1 MIEATKTVEIAV
13 PVDPHYPLPPEME
26 ARSEEIVPITMMT
39 LLDRAL
45 QNHAAIDVIERL
57 AALQE
62 KAMSRQDEIDFAT
75 AMSASQ
81 SEIVRV
87 APDLTNSQTSSKY
100 ASYAALDRVVR
111 PVYTKHGFSLS
122 FSTEPAPRDNAL
134 LVVCYCSRG
143 GYTRKYQVL
152 MPADGK
158 GAKGGDVMTLT
169 HATGAAASYG
179 MRYLLKM
186 IFNIAIGEEDTDGN
200 MTAASLPR
208 FDEYMA
214 SIEMAPSIESLR
226 ECFKAA
232 FKDAAMSK
240 NLRAQQSLTIAY
252 EKRKKELSENE
263 PA

>member
-1 MIEATKTVEIAV
+1 MNEATKEFVVAA
-13 PVDPHYPLPPEME
+13 DPHYPLPPELE
-26 ARSEEIVPITMMT
+26 PQTALAVVPEITLMT

-62 KAMSRQDEIDFAT
+62 KAMNRQDEIDFAT
-75 AMSASQ
+75 AMSAVQ
-81 SEIVRV
+81 AEVVRV
-87 APDLTNSQTSSKY
+87 APDLVNKQTSSKY
-100 ASYAALDRVVR
+100 ASYAALDHVVR

-122 FSTEPAPRDNAL
+122 FSTEPAPKDETL

-200 MTAASLPR
+200 MTAASLPK

-214 SIEMAPSIESLR
+214 AIEMAPSIELLR
-226 ECFKAA
+226 EGFKLA
-232 FKDAAMSK
+232 FKEAALAK
-240 NLRAQQSLTIAY
+240 NLRAQQSLQIAY
-252 EKRKKELSENE
+252 EKRKKELSDNE

>member
-1 MIEATKTVEIAV
+1 
-13 PVDPHYPLPPEME
+13 
-26 ARSEEIVPITMMT
+26 
-39 LLDRAL
+39 L

-62 KAMSRQDEIDFAT
+62 KALNRQDEIDFAT
-75 AMSASQ
+75 AMSAAQ
-81 SEIVRV
+81 AEMVRV
-87 APDLTNSQTSSKY
+87 APDLTNTQTSSKY

-122 FSTEPAPRDNAL
+122 FGTEPAPRDNAVL
-134 LVVCYCSRG
+134 AICYVSRG
-143 GYTRKYQVL
+143 GYTRKYQIL

-200 MTAASLPR
+200 MTAAALPK
-208 FDEYMA
+208 FEEYMS
-214 SIEMAPSIESLR
+214 SIEMAPSIEILR
-226 ECFKAA
+226 GSFKPA
-232 FKDAAMSK
+232 FKDAALSK
-240 NLRAQQSLTIAY
+240 NLRAQQALTIAY

>member
-1 MIEATKTVEIAV
+1 MNEV
-13 PVDPHYPLPPEME
+13 HHPLPPELE
-26 ARSEEIVPITMMT
+26 VQDALVVTTPLT

-45 QNHAAIDVIERL
+45 QNNAAIDVIDRL

-62 KAMSRQDEIDFAT
+62 KAMNRQDEIDFAT
-75 AMSASQ
+75 AMSAAQ
-81 SEIVRV
+81 AEIVRV

-100 ASYAALDRVVR
+100 ASYAALDRAVR

-122 FSTEPAPRDNAL
+122 FSTEPTSKDNTL

-214 SIEMAPSIESLR
+214 VIEMAPSVQALR
-226 ECFKAA
+226 ECFKPA
-232 FKDAAMSK
+232 FKDAALSK
-240 NLRAQQSLTIAY
+240 NIRAQQSLTIAY
-252 EKRKKELSENE
+252 EKRKKELAEME
-263 PA
+263 AQ

>member
-1 MIEATKTVEIAV
+1 MNEV
-13 PVDPHYPLPPEME
+13 HHPLPPELE
-26 ARSEEIVPITMMT
+26 VQDALVVTTPLT

-45 QNHAAIDVIERL
+45 QNNAAIDVIDRL

-62 KAMSRQDEIDFAT
+62 KAMNRQDEIDFAT
-75 AMSASQ
+75 AMSAAQ
-81 SEIVRV
+81 AEIVRV

-100 ASYAALDRVVR
+100 ASYAALDRAVR

-122 FSTEPAPRDNAL
+122 FSTEPTSKDNTL

-214 SIEMAPSIESLR
+214 AIEMAPSVQALR
-226 ECFKAA
+226 ECFKPA
-232 FKDAAMSK
+232 FKDAALSK
-240 NLRAQQSLTIAY
+240 NIRAQQSLTIAY
-252 EKRKKELSENE
+252 EKRKKELAEME
-263 PA
+263 AQ